1 MAATH
6 LEGDNLMKNNK
17 KTMTSRER
25 VMTTLEHREPDRVP
39 MSMSITIDAYTNLK
53 RYMGIEVEEKLK
65 PGRWTE
71 VPIHPQVAQKFG
83 LDVIWLPMGKAHKK
97 PRQST
102 DPNKWYDGW
111 GIEWTKIPLPGG
123 GYYNEMTGPPLK
135 DATIADLED
144 YPWPD
149 PYDPGLVEGLR
160 ENFRHIHEDTE
171 FAIMTKF
178 GGAIFE
184 QAWYLRGMEQFLMD
198 LIKNQDFVTTLFEK
212 IFKVQKGLDEAGL
225 EAAGEYVDIL
235 RLSGEDLGTQE
246 APLIS
251 LQLFRRLVRPFLE
264 KLWGFAKQKLH
275 EKNPRA
281 KIMLHSCG
289 AVQPFIADWIDMGLD
304 MLDPVQPLARGM
316 DPFELKAKFG
326 DKLSFHGAI
335 DAQQTLPFGTPEEV
349 RQETRRCIKA
359 LAPGGGYI
367 LAPVHNVQR
376 DVSPENLMA
385 MRDAVEEF
393 GYYPLDL

>member
-1 MAATH
+1 
-6 LEGDNLMKNNK
+6 MKTPK

-25 VMTTLEHREPDRVP
+25 VMTALEHREPDRVP

-144 YPWPD
+144 FPWPD

-212 IFKVQKGLDEAGL
+212 IFTVQKGLDEAGL
-225 EAAGEYVDIL
+225 EAAG
-235 RLSGEDLGTQE
+235 S
-246 APLIS
+246 
-251 LQLFRRLVRPFLE
+251 
-264 KLWGFAKQKLH
+264 
-275 EKNPRA
+275 
-281 KIMLHSCG
+281 
-289 AVQPFIADWIDMGLD
+289 
-304 MLDPVQPLARGM
+304 
-316 DPFELKAKFG
+316 
-326 DKLSFHGAI
+326 
-335 DAQQTLPFGTPEEV
+335 
-349 RQETRRCIKA
+349 
-359 LAPGGGYI
+359 
-367 LAPVHNVQR
+367 
-376 DVSPENLMA
+376 
-385 MRDAVEEF
+385 
-393 GYYPLDL
+393 